1 MVGEA
6 SIRLDSPTALQ
17 QPCFLSSKYKFWID
31 TGFGLTANTSFGL
44 TLMWCGAER
53 KCPKVAFAAHAKCVP
68 CKQNRKVKYNVAEE
82 SQSSPP
88 VR

>member
-31 TGFGLTANTSFGL
+31 TG
-44 TLMWCGAER
+44 GAGPSEN
-53 KCPKVAFAAHAKCVP
+53 AAHGVMC
-68 CKQNRKVKYNVAEE
+68 
-82 SQSSPP
+82 SL
-88 VR
+88 